1 MMRLGPIMA
10 AICRAVLIVLG
21 LGIVVIGAMPPAQ
34 AQGYQQSPFLQ
45 PNVPQPSHP
54 ADPGPV
60 ATPGQ
65 PLPGLSAT
73 TQAYR
78 LGAGDRVKITV
89 YGEPD
94 LTGEFEISS
103 DGILSFPLVGEV
115 PAGGLSTRELET
127 KLATLLKDGF
137 LRNPKVNAEVVN
149 YRPFFIL
156 GEVTKPGGYPYV
168 NSMTV
173 VTAVAIAGGYTPRA
187 NRREMDIV
195 RTINQKREEL
205 TGSEQTPLLPGDIVT
220 VRERFF

>member
-1 MMRLGPIMA
+1 MA
-10 AICRAVLIVLG
+10 AMRRAVFLVGVLALA
-21 LGIVVIGAMPPAQ
+21 LGVAVLCGISAAH
-34 AQGYQQSPFLQ
+34 AQGYQQSPFIQ
-45 PNVPQPSHP
+45 PNVAQPSSRP
-54 ADPGPV
+54 PQADPGPV

-65 PLPGLSAT
+65 PLPGVSPTAPT
-73 TQAYR
+73 YR

-103 DGILSFPLVGEV
+103 DGVLSFPLVGEV
-115 PAGGLSTRELET
+115 PAGGLSPRELES
-127 KLATLLKDGF
+127 KLAALLKDGF
-137 LRNPKVNAEVVN
+137 LRNPKVNAEVIN

-156 GEVTKPGGYPYV
+156 GEVSKPGGYPYV
-168 NSMTV
+168 NGMTV
-173 VTAVAIAGGYTPRA
+173 VTAVAISGGYTPRA

-205 TGSEQTPLLPGDIVT
+205 KGSEQTPLLPGDIVT